1 MNSLLKIACV
11 GVAGLGL
18 FAGCAAERHAEIPA
32 NAPMV
37 AQGGQKL
44 SYTASSDGMIWVY
57 NKFNGNMEWAG
68 GVRQGETVLV
78 DPDTDKIYVNGRTV
92 NDKPLTNDEKRIFF
106 QPDKTVVRESRT
118 AGYVE
123 RRDVIDPVTGRVI
136 QQETTTTPPATVR
149 EYREVR
155 P

>member
-1 MNSLLKIACV
+1 MNSLLKLACV

-18 FAGCAAERHAEIPA
+18 FAGCAADRHAEIPSD
-32 NAPMV
+32 APMV
-37 AQGGQKL
+37 AQGTQKL
-44 SYTASSDGMIWVY
+44 TYTAPQDGMVWVY

-68 GVRQGETVLV
+68 GVRAGDVVLV
-78 DPDTDKIYVNGRTV
+78 DPDKDKIFLNNHTV

-106 QPDKTVVRESRT
+106 KPDTTVVRETRT

-123 RRDVIDPVTGRVI
+123 HRDVVDPATGRVV
-136 QQETTTTPPATVR
+136 QQEVTSSPGTTVR
-149 EYREVR
+149 EYREVH